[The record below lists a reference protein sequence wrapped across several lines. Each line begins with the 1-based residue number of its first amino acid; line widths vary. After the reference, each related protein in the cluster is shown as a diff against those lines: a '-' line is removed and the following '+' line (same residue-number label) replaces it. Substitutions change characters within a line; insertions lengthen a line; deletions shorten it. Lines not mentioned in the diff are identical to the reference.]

1 MQPEEILFSYWGHR
15 QFRPLQ
21 KEIVE
26 SVLEGKDSL
35 ALLPTGGG
43 KSICFQVPGIML
55 PGLCLVISPLIAL
68 MEDQVLNLKQ
78 RGISAYAIRS
88 GQTTGIIRS
97 ILDEASDGKVKFLYV
112 SPERL
117 TSVLFQAYLPYLK
130 PSLIAVDEA
139 HCISQWG
146 YDFRPHY
153 LNIAGIRPWFKDVPV
168 LALTATATPDVVE
181 DIQAKLGFSKP
192 NVFQKSFKRSN
203 LTYGVT
209 ETDNKLDR
217 LSIFLKKQPGSAVV
231 YVRNRAKCERIAEW
245 LKNQGWDADYYHA
258 GIPNAERSKK
268 QSYWIQQPNAIMVA
282 TNAFGMGIDKSNVRA
297 VAHLDLP
304 DTIEA
309 YFQEAGRAGRDE
321 NPAVA
326 LLMVSDDDRATLKEN
341 LEFQFPNLETIGRIY
356 EALFKETFITLG
368 EGAGHVLEV
377 DIEPL
382 ANALKLA
389 PQQLH
394 SGLGLLERGGYIQ
407 VIESAEDICYLKLKS
422 EPQQL
427 RSMVVSKKAIQLC
440 ERLMRKIPGIADET
454 KGIRM
459 EQLRRWT
466 YTETDDVWKV
476 LLGELQERGAL
487 NYFLPEPNRC
497 ILRLLSERVPKSHI
511 RLSNEVY
518 GLRRKIAEEK
528 MKAVE
533 HYAFDKKKC
542 RLLKLLSYFGEVDTL
557 ACGQCDV
564 CISKEKA
571 KNLEEL
577 FFEAR
582 NEKMEWRLEEIRDR
596 FPTIRNFNHPIFRE
610 WVESG
615 LISEIKPGLIRFNI
629 EAEQRPK

>member
-26 SVLEGKDSL
+26 SILEGKDTL

-68 MEDQVLNLKQ
+68 MEDQVINLKQ
-78 RGISAYAIRS
+78 RGVTAYAIRS
-88 GQTTGIIRS
+88 GQTTGTIRS
-97 ILDEASDGKVKFLYV
+97 ILEEATQGKVKFLYV

-117 TSVLFQAYLPYLK
+117 SSALFQGYLPYLK

-153 LNIAGIRPWFKDVPV
+153 LNIAGIRPWFKGVPV

-181 DIQAKLGFSKP
+181 DIQQKLEFPKQ
-192 NVFQKSFKRSN
+192 NVFQKSFRRNN
-203 LTYGVT
+203 LTYGVI
-209 ETDNKLDR
+209 ETDNKIDR

-231 YVRNRAKCERIAEW
+231 YVRNRAKCERIATW
-245 LKNQGWDADYYHA
+245 LKTQGWDADFYHA
-258 GIPNAERSKK
+258 GISGAERSKK
-268 QSYWIQQPNAIMVA
+268 QAYWIQQPDAIMVA

-304 DTIEA
+304 DSLEA

-321 NPAVA
+321 QAAVA
-326 LLMVSDDDRATLKEN
+326 LLMVCAEDKSTLKEN
-341 LEFQFPNLETIGRIY
+341 FEFQFPELGTICRIY
-356 EALFKETFITLG
+356 DALFKGTFIPFG
-368 EGAGHVLEV
+368 EGTGDVLEV
-377 DIEPL
+377 DIEL
-382 ANALKLA
+382 IAKATKLA
-389 PQQLH
+389 PQQII
-394 SGLGLLERGGYIQ
+394 SALGLLERGGYVQ
-407 VIESAEDICYLKLKS
+407 VIEPAEDICYLKLKGQ
-422 EPQQL
+422 PQHL

-440 ERLMRKIPGIADET
+440 ERLMRKIPGIIDET
-454 KGIRM
+454 KGVRM

-466 YTETDDVWKV
+466 YSETDQVWKE

-487 NYFLPEPNRC
+487 NFFLPGSNRC

-518 GLRRKIAEEK
+518 GLRKKIAEEK

-533 HYAFDKKKC
+533 YYAFDKKKC
-542 RLLKLLSYFGEVDTL
+542 RLVKLLSYFGEVDTV
-557 ACGQCDV
+557 ACGQCDY

-571 KNLEEL
+571 KSLEDL
-577 FFEAR
+577 FYVAR
-582 NEKMEWRLEEIRDR
+582 NEKSVWRLEEIRDR
-596 FPTIRNFNHPIFRE
+596 FPTIKNFDNPVFRE

-615 LISEIKPGLIRFNI
+615 LIIEIKPGLIQFNI
-629 EAEQRPK
+629 EEGQPPK